1 MEAINTPLAAAL
13 AAAKGAADLAPIHR
27 PLRGVTHISSIY
39 GNRKDPFTGRLAFHP
54 GIDFAAAQGTT
65 VLSAGAGTV
74 SFVGQISG
82 YGSQDP
88 TQAAGEALPSASVAA
103 TLRGRAMRPRV
114 ALIASAIALAALGCL
129 AASLVASGAPVTAA
143 DGTTATEPPTTVTQ
157 ATTQSTS
164 VTQTSA
170 TTVIT
175 PGPGL
180 PSVILPDKKR
190 TPGALNPK
198 VRRSTIKETICTGG
212 WTKTIRPPVAFTNAL
227 KIKQMVLY
235 EETGLPSEYEEDHF
249 IPLELGGA
257 PRNPKNLWPE
267 PRSQSKLSDPLEN
280 KLKRMVCKGLL
291 RLAKARAAIRL
302 FKNTQG

>member
-1 MEAINTPLAAAL
+1 MR
-13 AAAKGAADLAPIHR
+13 AK
-27 PLRGVTHISSIY
+27 
-39 GNRKDPFTGRLAFHP
+39 
-54 GIDFAAAQGTT
+54 
-65 VLSAGAGTV
+65 
-74 SFVGQISG
+74 
-82 YGSQDP
+82 
-88 TQAAGEALPSASVAA
+88 
-103 TLRGRAMRPRV
+103 V
-114 ALIASAIALAALGCL
+114 ALIASAIALVALGCL
-129 AASLVASGAPVTAA
+129 AAALVASGAPVTAA
-143 DGTTATEPPTTVTQ
+143 DVTTANEPPTTVTQ

-175 PGPGL
+175 PGPGQ

-190 TPGALNPK
+190 TPGALNPR
-198 VRRSTIKETICTGG
+198 VRQSTIKKTICKRR
-212 WTKTIRPPVAFTNAL
+212 WTTKIRPPVAFTNAL

-235 EETGLPSEYEEDHF
+235 EETGLPSQYEEDHF

-280 KLKRMVCKGLL
+280 KLKRKVCKGLL

>member
-1 MEAINTPLAAAL
+1 MR
-13 AAAKGAADLAPIHR
+13 AK
-27 PLRGVTHISSIY
+27 
-39 GNRKDPFTGRLAFHP
+39 
-54 GIDFAAAQGTT
+54 
-65 VLSAGAGTV
+65 
-74 SFVGQISG
+74 
-82 YGSQDP
+82 
-88 TQAAGEALPSASVAA
+88 
-103 TLRGRAMRPRV
+103 V
-114 ALIASAIALAALGCL
+114 ALIASAIALAALGSL

-143 DGTTATEPPTTVTQ
+143 DGTTANEPPTTVTQ

-175 PGPGL
+175 PGPGQ

-190 TPGALNPK
+190 TPGVLNPR
-198 VRRSTIKETICTGG
+198 VRQSTIKKTICKSG
-212 WTKTIRPPVAFTNAL
+212 WTKKIRPPVSYTNAL

-235 EETGLPSEYEEDHF
+235 EETSSPSEYEEDHF

-267 PRSQSKLSDPLEN
+267 ARSQSKLSDPLEN
-280 KLKRMVCKGLL
+280 KLKRQVCKGLL
-291 RLAKARAAIRL
+291 KLAKARVAIRL

>member
-1 MEAINTPLAAAL
+1 MR
-13 AAAKGAADLAPIHR
+13 AK
-27 PLRGVTHISSIY
+27 
-39 GNRKDPFTGRLAFHP
+39 
-54 GIDFAAAQGTT
+54 
-65 VLSAGAGTV
+65 
-74 SFVGQISG
+74 
-82 YGSQDP
+82 
-88 TQAAGEALPSASVAA
+88 
-103 TLRGRAMRPRV
+103 V
-114 ALIASAIALAALGCL
+114 ALIASAIALAALGSL

-143 DGTTATEPPTTVTQ
+143 DVTTAGEPPTTITQ

-175 PGPGL
+175 PGPGQ

-198 VRRSTIKETICTGG
+198 VRQFTIKKTICKSG
-212 WTKTIRPPVAFTNAL
+212 WTKKIRPPVSYTNAL

-235 EETGLPSEYEEDHF
+235 EETDSPSEYEEDHF

-257 PRNPKNLWPE
+257 PKNPKNLWPE
-267 PRSQSKLSDPLEN
+267 PHAQSKLSDLLETQ
-280 KLKRMVCKGLL
+280 LKGKVCKGSMK
-291 RLAKARAAIRL
+291 LAKARATIRL

>member
-1 MEAINTPLAAAL
+1 MR
-13 AAAKGAADLAPIHR
+13 AK
-27 PLRGVTHISSIY
+27 
-39 GNRKDPFTGRLAFHP
+39 
-54 GIDFAAAQGTT
+54 
-65 VLSAGAGTV
+65 
-74 SFVGQISG
+74 
-82 YGSQDP
+82 
-88 TQAAGEALPSASVAA
+88 
-103 TLRGRAMRPRV
+103 V
-114 ALIASAIALAALGCL
+114 ALIASAIALVALGCL

-143 DGTTATEPPTTVTQ
+143 DVTTANEPPTTVTQ

-175 PGPGL
+175 PGPGQ

-190 TPGALNPK
+190 TPGALNPR
-198 VRRSTIKETICTGG
+198 VRQSTIKKTICKSR
-212 WTKTIRPPVAFTNAL
+212 WTTKIRPPVAFTNAL

-280 KLKRMVCKGLL
+280 KLKRKVCKGLL
-291 RLAKARAAIRL
+291 QLAKARAAIRL